1 MLRYGISLLAL
12 RITVVAFPVATLA
25 VNLLGC
31 LAIGLLAGTAT
42 RNAWFN
48 GDGWMLLAAGLC
60 GGFTTFSTFALDNMK
75 LFQSGANTTAFTY
88 TAISIAAGLLLCIAG
103 YHLTK

>member
-1 MLRYGISLLAL
+1 MLRYGISLLTL

-42 RNAWFN
+42 RNAWFS

-60 GGFTTFSTFALDNMK
+60 GGFTTFSAFALDNLK
-75 LFQSGANTTAFTY
+75 LLQTGANV
-88 TAISIAAGLLLCIAG
+88 TAIIYTGLSIIGGLFLCLAGFYLS
-103 YHLTK
+103 H